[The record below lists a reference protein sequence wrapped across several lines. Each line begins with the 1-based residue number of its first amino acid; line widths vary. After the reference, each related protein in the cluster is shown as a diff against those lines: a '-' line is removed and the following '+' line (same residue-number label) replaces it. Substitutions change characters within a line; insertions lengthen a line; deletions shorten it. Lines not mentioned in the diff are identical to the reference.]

1 MDAILGEIT
10 LTRRRRKLDEMT
22 KGEGLG
28 DAYTATLSR
37 MNAQPRSRSK
47 LGMQVLMWVS
57 HAERPLHVDEL
68 RHALGVEGSIDL
80 DIRNSPAIETLL
92 ASSLGLVTVEKSS
105 STLRLVHYTLQE
117 YLSHNPNLFHKPHSM
132 IAEVCLTYLNFQHVR
147 SFSPALRSAPPTAPF
162 VEYASCSWGT
172 HAKFET
178 TENVKN
184 LALNLL
190 NGYEKHISSK
200 MMLLRGMRAEEQP
213 LDRGDTPKGFTG
225 LHGAAYF
232 GCLEI
237 TLALLEVNTSDV
249 QATDFHGNTAISWAA
264 RRGHERVVRALLERS
279 DVNIDTPD
287 TRYCRTPLWWAAQ
300 NGHEGVVRAL
310 LERGGVDPEKTDKWR
325 KTPLYRAVAYGHEGV
340 VMVLLERGGVNPNTA
355 DTVFGQTLLSWAAEH
370 GHERVMKILLERNDV
385 NPNKAD
391 HCSQTPLSLAANNGH
406 GGVVKMLLERGD
418 ISANKVDSLSRTPL
432 SRAAEKGHER
442 VIRVLLEWTIANCD
456 TAVTEYG
463 QTLSWA
469 AANGR
474 EGVVRVFLECNC
486 LNPDT
491 PDAKYGR
498 TPLWWASA
506 NGHEG
511 IVKMLLQRN
520 DVNPDTPD
528 TEYGQTP
535 LWCAAAKGHVEV
547 VGMLLQRND
556 INPDTP
562 DTEYGQTPLWC
573 ATINGHEE
581 IVRMLLRRN
590 DVNPNTPDTEYD
602 RTHSGVLP

>member
-10 LTRRRRKLDEMT
+10 LIRRRRKLDEMT

-37 MNAQPRSRSK
+37 MDAQPRSRSK

-68 RHALGVEGSIDL
+68 CHALGVEGSTDL
-80 DIRNSPAIETLL
+80 DIRNIPAIETLL

-147 SFSPALRSAPPTAPF
+147 SFSPALRSAPTAPF

-200 MMLLRGMRAEEQP
+200 MVLLRGMRAEEQP

-237 TLALLEVNTSDV
+237 TLALLEANTSDV

-287 TRYCRTPLWWAAQ
+287 TRYCRTPL
-300 NGHEGVVRAL
+300 
-310 LERGGVDPEKTDKWR
+310 
-325 KTPLYRAVAYGHEGV
+325 
-340 VMVLLERGGVNPNTA
+340 
-355 DTVFGQTLLSWAAEH
+355 SWAAEH
-370 GHERVMKILLERNDV
+370 GHERVTKMLLERNDV

-391 HCSQTPLSLAANNGH
+391 HCSQTPLSLAVNNGH
-406 GGVVKMLLERGD
+406 GGVVRMLLERRD

-442 VIRVLLEWTIANCD
+442 VIKVLLEWTIANCD

-469 AANGR
+469 AANGH
-474 EGVVRVFLECNC
+474 EGVVRVFLECKG
-486 LNPDT
+486 LNPDHPT
-491 PDAKYGR
+491 LNMAEHPSG
-498 TPLWWASA
+498 
-506 NGHEG
+506 G
-511 IVKMLLQRN
+511 LQR
-520 DVNPDTPD
+520 T
-528 TEYGQTP
+528 
-535 LWCAAAKGHVEV
+535 
-547 VGMLLQRND
+547 GMR
-556 INPDTP
+556 
-562 DTEYGQTPLWC
+562 G
-573 ATINGHEE
+573 
-581 IVRMLLRRN
+581 
-590 DVNPNTPDTEYD
+590 
-602 RTHSGVLP
+602 S